1 MRRRFHSPG
10 SVLCPH
16 TVGPPQLFVK
26 SRGSR
31 RSSGDAY
38 NSAPGPEVGEGTG
51 PPGCGECCVVAAIS
65 VMGPC
70 GLEQFLSPPLSSPGR
85 WTPATGLPSVVS
97 AGWGGPLREELRRWG
112 TPGSSREL
120 SPGRPRA
127 QEEEGAWGGGR
138 VLCRGQNTASCQ
150 AWAQTWPQT
159 LADRAGGRGPER
171 NVAWN
176 TRKAEWPSCPERLS
190 AACPALSGR

>member
-1 MRRRFHSPG
+1 MRRRFYSPG

-16 TVGPPQLFVK
+16 TAGPPELFVK
-26 SRGSR
+26 FRGSR
-31 RSSGDAY
+31 RSSGDAC

-51 PPGCGECCVVAAIS
+51 PPGRGECRIVAAIP

-70 GLEQFLSPPLSSPGR
+70 GLEWFLSPPLSSPAQWR
-85 WTPATGLPSVVS
+85 PATWLPPVVS

-127 QEEEGAWGGGR
+127 QEEEGAWGGGGKGAVQGAEYR
-138 VLCRGQNTASCQ
+138 FLPSLVTDLASDPGRQGRREGTREKCGLEPHKAVL
-150 AWAQTWPQT
+150 P
-159 LADRAGGRGPER
+159 
-171 NVAWN
+171 
-176 TRKAEWPSCPERLS
+176 
-190 AACPALSGR
+190 